1 MSNNEPTLADRTLEM
16 NSAAKPHSP
25 CSARS
30 SPFSSN
36 ISEAELDVSSLS
48 RHSSCSSLNHLNVSC
63 SATTGTSSQSKLLP
77 VSSATQSVERRVAP
91 QVVRTNDADTL
102 VKMRLGHARGDSD
115 EDSME
120 EDSNSSCNDML
131 NSSFNNAYV
140 GDRLRSTEGLWRSHI
155 DAGTT
160 VTYDASRKFSLNS
173 ALIHPSTPSPS
184 TSGRCSPV
192 TYHLRVGM
200 PPRSRV
206 ANIRRESNCSVES
219 EAAHEKLIKTA
230 QQVSIGFEEF
240 SIAEKERKRTH
251 SLSEPISILTNAFL
265 PHSCSP
271 SPTRVVD
278 IQKQCYSPSTQ
289 QIVRNNIT
297 YSPSPSPTPSPTR
310 RIMRS
315 LSPIAVR
322 QLTKRRYTGPTG
334 VDSDGES
341 SSPGVTAQKRACIQ
355 QWTGMASG
363 SASPLANE
371 RLSSYAFPSPDS
383 SSPNLLDRM
392 NGSSFPAPFPPFRML
407 LDPAIER
414 QRLPPLASPMDS
426 DEYAST
432 VGDEEHSQSPPP
444 KGNESSGTTLNGSD
458 ESNSAKNGSSS
469 VQVYEKRDDEGSLES
484 VTADS

>member
-1 MSNNEPTLADRTLEM
+1 MSNNEPSLADRTLEV

-63 SATTGTSSQSKLLP
+63 SATTGTSSQSKLFA
-77 VSSATQSVERRVAP
+77 VSSSTQSVERRVAP
-91 QVVRTNDADTL
+91 QVMRTNDADTL
-102 VKMRLGHARGDSD
+102 VKMRLGHARDDSD

-140 GDRLRSTEGLWRSHI
+140 GDRLRGTESAWRAHI
-155 DAGTT
+155 DASTS
-160 VTYDASRKFSLNS
+160 VLHDVSRKFSLNS

-192 TYHLRVGM
+192 TYHLRAGM

-206 ANIRRESNCSVES
+206 ANIRRESNCSVET
-219 EAAHEKLIKTA
+219 EAAHEKLVKTA

-426 DEYAST
+426 DECAST

-444 KGNESSGTTLNGSD
+444 KGNESSETTLNGSN
-458 ESNSAKNGSSS
+458 ESNSTKNGSSS
-469 VQVYEKRDDEGSLES
+469 MQVYEKRDDEGSFES
-484 VTADS
+484 VATDS